1 MEYESADDGG
11 DATLEAAARTR
22 LPTGSLSPEKRRSP
36 SPDPFPSRGTDF
48 GNTFGEIKREEDQE
62 VGGLPSTK
70 NPNNCMTLQP
80 HVRDILTIP

>member
-48 GNTFGEIKREEDQE
+48 GNTFGEIKQEEGQQLN
-62 VGGLPSTK
+62 VLPSAE
-70 NPNNCMTLQP
+70 NPNNCTKLVQ
-80 HVRDILTIP
+80 LSELY